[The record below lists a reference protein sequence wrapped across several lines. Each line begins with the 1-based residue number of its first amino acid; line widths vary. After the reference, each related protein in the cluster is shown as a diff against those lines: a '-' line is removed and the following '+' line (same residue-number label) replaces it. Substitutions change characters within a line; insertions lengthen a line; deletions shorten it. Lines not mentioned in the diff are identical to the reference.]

1 MPWQLTEPAL
11 HPLTSSPRRDERLV
25 RAVGTVT
32 NASVRPLGQPP
43 AELLGQPDEDALR
56 AADVTEQ
63 IAVLELLH
71 LADEFGATG
80 S

>member
-11 HPLTSSPRRDERLV
+11 HPLTSNPRRDEHLV
-25 RAVGTVT
+25 RAVSIVT
-32 NASVRPLGQPP
+32 KLGVRPLGQPS

-63 IAVLELLH
+63 MAALELLH
-71 LADEFGATG
+71 LADEFGAAG

>member
-1 MPWQLTEPAL
+1 MPWHLTEPTL
-11 HPLTSSPRRDERLV
+11 HPLTSNPRRDEHLV
-25 RAVGTVT
+25 RAVGIVT
-32 NASVRPLGQPP
+32 NVGVRPLGQPS

-63 IAVLELLH
+63 TAALELLH

>member
-1 MPWQLTEPAL
+1 M
-11 HPLTSSPRRDERLV
+11 
-25 RAVGTVT
+25 GIVT
-32 NASVRPLGQPP
+32 NVGVRPLGQPS

-63 IAVLELLH
+63 TAVLELLH